1 MDLDT
6 TMSEGLHTHS
16 NRALSCAP
24 TRDSVCGFNS
34 TLFTKLTVPL
44 HLAIY
49 QTTRAISCHVT
60 KCCSVIG
67 LHSTER
73 WNSWL

>member
-1 MDLDT
+1 
-6 TMSEGLHTHS
+6 MSEGLHAHS
-16 NRALSCAP
+16 NSALDFSCAP
-24 TRDSVCGFNS
+24 THDSVRGFNS
-34 TLFTKLTVPL
+34 TLFTKLAVPL

-49 QTTRAISCHVT
+49 QTTRAMSCHVT

-67 LHSTER
+67 LHSTQW